1 MYIFFLL
8 LQLAPFD
15 PTKKKKKKKVVI
27 QEPSDE
33 VDKLAEKTETLAVTE
48 PAELNFTGMK
58 KKKKKQVRQIDLEL
72 IWTMLKNQKMNRGFT
87 FIHSGK
93 FQVDLESSIA
103 DLGDGEDTQGA
114 FYLLL
119 I

>member
-1 MYIFFLL
+1 MWAGFEVLFHHMFMYIFFLL

-58 KKKKKQVRQIDLEL
+58 KKKKKQVRQIHLEL
-72 IWTMLKNQKMNRGFT
+72 DWIIFN
-87 FIHSGK
+87 
-93 FQVDLESSIA
+93 V
-103 DLGDGEDTQGA
+103 
-114 FYLLL
+114 
-119 I
+119 

>member
-1 MYIFFLL
+1 MYVFCFL

-33 VDKLAEKTETLAVTE
+33 VDKVAEKTESLAVAE

-58 KKKKKQVRQIDLEL
+58 KKKKKQVRQIQCNTIKCTE
-72 IWTMLKNQKMNRGFT
+72 
-87 FIHSGK
+87 
-93 FQVDLESSIA
+93 
-103 DLGDGEDTQGA
+103 
-114 FYLLL
+114 
-119 I
+119 